1 MGIVYF
7 LANSYCSYERGSNEN
22 NNRFICR
29 FIRKGTDIGKCSKT
43 STACRNNLQ
52 QRKDQTG
59 RFQRSDEEV
68 S

>member
-29 FIRKGTDIGKCSKT
+29 FIRKCTDIGKCSKT
-43 STACRNNLQ
+43 STACRNNL
-52 QRKDQTG
+52 
-59 RFQRSDEEV
+59 
-68 S
+68 